1 MLGAAREI
9 VLPLFRFYMA
19 SLMADMVEQATK
31 PAKVSTDSGSIE
43 SHSIPDQITA
53 EQHKATKTAKARS
66 TSAFAGT
73 RINRVTPPGT
83 VGESS

>member
-31 PAKVSTDSGSIE
+31 PAKVSTDSGSVE

-66 TSAFAGT
+66 TSVFAGA

-83 VGESS
+83 VGETS